1 MSAHEKSMRPVSKLP
16 EVGTKEWGD
25 LVENEFALVETSK
38 RSTSSYEEIMT
49 ALAWYFGD
57 DGYYASAESIY
68 EIINQEHDPIET
80 IAKALD
86 DYREQ

>member
-1 MSAHEKSMRPVSKLP
+1 MSA
-16 EVGTKEWGD
+16 
-25 LVENEFALVETSK
+25 
-38 RSTSSYEEIMT
+38 YEEIMT

>member
-1 MSAHEKSMRPVSKLP
+1 MSA
-16 EVGTKEWGD
+16 
-25 LVENEFALVETSK
+25 
-38 RSTSSYEEIMT
+38 YEEIMA

-57 DGYYASAESIY
+57 DGDTITPDCIY

-86 DYREQ
+86 DYRENK